1 MGEEAFRVEG
11 RVIEALPN
19 GTFLTELANGHRLT
33 AFIAGRDQ
41 KVFAGTQ
48 LKSGDKVNLQ
58 LTPYD
63 LSVGRI
69 LVGTKDL
76 RK

>member
-1 MGEEAFRVEG
+1 MRAEDAFKVEG

-19 GTFLTELANGHRLT
+19 GTYCAELKNGHRLT
-33 AFIAGRDQ
+33 AFVAG
-41 KVFAGTQ
+41 KAKKNFAG
-48 LKSGDKVNLQ
+48 LKSGDKVKLQ

-69 LVGTKDL
+69 LTETK
-76 RK
+76 

>member
-1 MGEEAFRVEG
+1 MGEAAFNVDG
-11 RVIEALPN
+11 SVIDSLPN
-19 GTFLTELANGHRLT
+19 GTFIVELANGHRLT
-33 AFIAGRDQ
+33 GF
-41 KVFAGTQ
+41 FAGQ
-48 LKSGDKVNLQ
+48 EKKYSARINSGDKVRLQ

>member
-1 MGEEAFRVEG
+1 MGEDAFRVAA

-19 GTFLTELANGHRLT
+19 GTFRAELANGHRLT
-33 AFIAGRDQ
+33 AFVAGRD
-41 KVFAGTQ
+41 KKIFAGA
-48 LKSGDKVNLQ
+48 KAGDVVKLQ

-69 LVGTKDL
+69 LVE
-76 RK
+76 RKNLK

>member
-1 MGEEAFRVEG
+1 MAAEEAFRVEG

-19 GTFLTELANGHRLT
+19 GTYHAELKNGHRLT
-33 AFIAGRDQ
+33 AFVAGRA
-41 KVFAGTQ
+41 KKNFAG
-48 LKSGDKVNLQ
+48 LKPGDRVKIQ

-69 LVGTKDL
+69 LV
-76 RK
+76 

>member
-11 RVIEALPN
+11 RVIESLPN
-19 GTFLTELANGHRLT
+19 GTFLTELKNGHRLT
-33 AFIAGRDQ
+33 AFLTVRDNKDLAGVLVSGG
-41 KVFAGTQ
+41 KVT
-48 LKSGDKVNLQ
+48 LQ

-69 LVGTKDL
+69 LVETK
-76 RK
+76 KI

>member
-1 MGEEAFRVEG
+1 MPGEQAFQVEG

-19 GTFLTELANGHRLT
+19 GTYRAELSNGHRLT
-33 AFIAGRDQ
+33 AFVAGRQ
-41 KVFAGTQ
+41 KKNFAG
-48 LKSGDKVNLQ
+48 LKAGDKVKLQ

-69 LVGTKDL
+69 LVET
-76 RK
+76 

>member
-1 MGEEAFRVEG
+1 MADAFQVEG

-19 GTFLTELANGHRLT
+19 GTYCAELENGHRLT
-33 AFIAGRDQ
+33 AFVPGRAKKD
-41 KVFAGTQ
+41 FAG
-48 LKSGDKVNLQ
+48 LKAGDKVKLQ

-69 LVGTKDL
+69 LVETINL
-76 RK
+76 R